1 MTTELKQT
9 KNSFKFIG
17 KVTRIDKD
25 GAYKQ
30 EEMTKGKMEGKTYRS
45 LRFGVKTSETN
56 DMTVQMFD
64 FEPEEVFL
72 WNSDKRKANSNYKGE
87 KVAFDKW
94 FKNQDKYRDG
104 GYAVLQTRI
113 GLTYDADEKLVSKGL
128 PSFVASKDVYNN
140 LDNGDYVAV
149 EGDMRYSEYTNKD
162 GKVIPQTN
170 FTIKKVHRIKALDFL
185 AEDFEEITF
194 FEQEMVFV
202 DADLVKEDKKVY
214 VTGRTIDYKKNFHD
228 SQFVVDYSDGNGGT
242 DAGMV
247 KLADAFV
254 KKIQFGD
261 VINVF
266 GDAVNRV
273 IVAEVEGEEEEQDD
287 LYASLGGKAKPSHS
301 QPFTAKTYI
310 NEMQITGIDAWD
322 KKVYKEEDFVSN
334 DLIEK
339 ENDLTDELGGKKKST
354 KPNPFDIGED
364 EINEDDLPF

>member
-1 MTTELKQT
+1 
-9 KNSFKFIG
+9 
-17 KVTRIDKD
+17 
-25 GAYKQ
+25 
-30 EEMTKGKMEGKTYRS
+30 
-45 LRFGVKTSETN
+45 
-56 DMTVQMFD
+56 MTVQMFD

-72 WNSDKRKANSNYKGE
+72 WNSEKRKANSNYKGDRVPFE
-87 KVAFDKW
+87 KW
-94 FKNQDKYRDG
+94 FKNQDKYRED
-104 GYAVLQTRI
+104 GYAILQTRI
-113 GLTYDADEKLVSKGL
+113 GLNYNEDGKLDSKGL
-128 PSFVASKDVYNN
+128 PSFVASKEVYNN
-140 LDNGDYVAV
+140 LDNGDLVSV
-149 EGDMRYSEYTNKD
+149 EGDMRYSEYTNRD

-170 FTIKKVHRIKALDFL
+170 FSIKKVHRIKELDFQ

-254 KKIQFGD
+254 KKIKFGD

-287 LYASLGGKAKPSHS
+287 LYASLGGKAKPTHS
-301 QPFTAKTYI
+301 QPFTAKTYV
-310 NEMQITGIDAWD
+310 NEMQITGIDVWD

-339 ENDLTDELGGKKKST
+339 ENDLTDELGGKKKSN
-354 KPNPFDIGED
+354 KPNPFDIDAGD
-364 EINEDDLPF
+364 DIPEDDLPF